1 MTGENPSAT
10 LIAAA
15 AHLDA
20 AVNLLRQVP
29 GGMDSPTLHAIAVAA
44 SRDAITLRKEA
55 VETGNG
61 EA

>member
-1 MTGENPSAT
+1 MTDERPSAT

-20 AVNLLRQVP
+20 AVNLLRRVR
-29 GGMDSPTLHAIAVAA
+29 GGMDNPILHAIAVAA

-55 VETGNG
+55 VGTANG
-61 EA
+61 ET